1 MMWLQANMMHNLRT
15 PLTSLNVITSV
26 MMEEIEMEK
35 KCVAESRDMLDKL
48 ASSPALQLLPSSM
61 HKSKSK
67 SDSKISPESLALLQ
81 QAVGQMKVV

>member
-1 MMWLQANMMHNLRT
+1 MMHNLRT

-35 KCVAESRDMLDKL
+35 KSRTQSRDILDNILDK
-48 ASSPALQLLPSSM
+48 AISTPALQLLPSSV
-61 HKSKSK
+61 HTNNA
-67 SDSKISPESLALLQ
+67 DSKISRESLALLQ